1 MGRVTCSILSGFFF
15 KLSFFKNWS
24 IVDLQYCVSFRCTA
38 GFCFVFC
45 RLYSLWV
52 ITRYRYLVQYSKSL
66 LLICFIYSS
75 LYLLMIPIFSI
86 IILCRLNLCN
96 CQLPM
101 LGPSS
106 LKAVGP
112 WSWLGKVKEENGVR
126 KEFEDPNWEQF
137 LIPWK
142 QNTIGTTRK
151 LPMYFLLLTRHLH
164 FFKGWKPPSHAYWC
178 SSGNSF
184 NQDSMQVIWRTC
196 YESFCGGR

>member
-1 MGRVTCSILSGFFF
+1 M
-15 KLSFFKNWS
+15 
-24 IVDLQYCVSFRCTA
+24 
-38 GFCFVFC
+38 
-45 RLYSLWV
+45 
-52 ITRYRYLVQYSKSL
+52 QYSKSL

-142 QNTIGTTRK
+142 QNTIGTMRK

>member
-1 MGRVTCSILSGFFF
+1 MLVSG
-15 KLSFFKNWS
+15 
-24 IVDLQYCVSFRCTA
+24 VQQ
-38 GFCFVFC
+38 GFVFC

-112 WSWLGKVKEENGVR
+112 WSWLGKVKEENGVC